1 MYFLLWFL
9 LYYFVARIFVL
20 IISLYHG
27 GVTGTINS
35 LFYFSCFFFFSHYYH
50 YWLLC
55 EFGVVGKSRHLCAAL
70 IYLTQY
76 LSGSHG
82 ETLGSQWFFRFHCG
96 VLGLE
101 PGHQACMASSFT
113 CSAISLALFSFS
125 WLSFENYFL
134 KKTYFH
140 LSKKKIL
147 LLFNDLKV

>member
-1 MYFLLWFL
+1 MVLALLFCGKNFCSYNLPLPWWCDRYNQF
-9 LYYFVARIFVL
+9 IVL
-20 IISLYHG
+20 
-27 GVTGTINS
+27 
-35 LFYFSCFFFFSHYYH
+35 FFFFFSHYYH

-125 WLSFENYFL
+125 WLSFENYFIFIFL
-134 KKTYFH
+134 KRRSCFYLMISRFK
-140 LSKKKIL
+140 
-147 LLFNDLKV
+147 

>member
-1 MYFLLWFL
+1 MVLALLFCGKNFCSYNLPLSWWCDRYDQFIVLFFL
-9 LYYFVARIFVL
+9 
-20 IISLYHG
+20 
-27 GVTGTINS
+27 
-35 LFYFSCFFFFSHYYH
+35 FFFLITIITGYCVSLV
-50 YWLLC
+50 WLW
-55 EFGVVGKSRHLCAAL
+55 KSRHLCAAL

-125 WLSFENYFL
+125 WLSFKNCFIFIFL
-134 KKTYFH
+134 KRRSCFYLMISRFK
-140 LSKKKIL
+140 
-147 LLFNDLKV
+147 